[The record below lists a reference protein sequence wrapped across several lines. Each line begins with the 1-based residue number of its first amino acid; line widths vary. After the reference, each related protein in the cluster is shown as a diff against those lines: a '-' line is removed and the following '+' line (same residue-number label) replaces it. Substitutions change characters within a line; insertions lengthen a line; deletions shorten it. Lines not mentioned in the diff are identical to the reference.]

1 MSHVKKQF
9 WMICVTYIHSITLF
23 QAGSTASLTA
33 TLISNLSAHWLSV
46 SYFLFLNLWLKNLQ
60 PEGKSLCI
68 AAKYGHV
75 DIVNLL
81 LETKVDIDSVDID
94 QVCGNE
100 HKPDSRIRMR
110 NK

>member
-1 MSHVKKQF
+1 
-9 WMICVTYIHSITLF
+9 MICVTYIHNITLF
-23 QAGSTASLTA
+23 QAGSTASLIA

-46 SYFLFLNLWLKNLQ
+46 SYFLFLNMWLKNLK

-81 LETKVDIDSVDID
+81 LETKVDINSVDID
-94 QVCGNE
+94 QVRGKE